1 MTTRERLYAKIKA
14 NEQKIQELLDKNL
27 ELERKSYLLSD
38 KVQQYKE
45 EIRTTGRGKNKKNE
59 LVGRIHWIQQF
70 KDGDTGKT
78 IDIERTRA
86 VRIDG
91 EWI

>member
-1 MTTRERLYAKIKA
+1 MTTRERLSAKIKA

-27 ELERKSYLLSD
+27 ELERKSILLSD
-38 KVQQYKE
+38 DVQQYKE
-45 EIRTTGRGKNKKNE
+45 QMRTTGRGKNKKE
-59 LVGRIHWIQQF
+59 YLEGRIYWMERF
-70 KDGDTGKT
+70 TDGDTKKVF
-78 IDIERTRA
+78 EMQRSRA

>member
-1 MTTRERLYAKIKA
+1 MTTRERIYAKIKV
-14 NEQKIQELLDKNL
+14 NEKKIQELLDKNL

-38 KVQQYKE
+38 NKQQYKE
-45 EIRTTGRGKNKKNE
+45 QIRTTGRGKNKKTYLE
-59 LVGRIHWIQQF
+59 GRIYWIDKF
-70 KDGDTGKT
+70 KDEDTGKT
-78 IDIERTRA
+78 IDIERSRA